1 MPLDWIFL
9 ADVRNQLE
17 NPQLRQV
24 EEVEKGLS
32 LLDDEIVLLMEG
44 WYKTKVVYKKGW
56 LDFKPAWWMC
66 IMSIFT
72 NHVYSK
78 QINYIS
84 YIYSIF
90 PGGKKQETNFAA
102 CLWIGNR
109 KNNTFEDWLNQHQF
123 TFEGYHLWRLVLMQK
138 SWRTT
143 LPKTNSEFT
152 TENRPGPKRKRSY
165 SNHPFSGAML
175 VSGRAITWNIFTNS
189 VNDGM
194 NGW

>member
-1 MPLDWIFL
+1 M

-84 YIYSIF
+84 YIYIYIPFFLVEKS
-90 PGGKKQETNFAA
+90 KKPISQHVSELGIEKTTH
-102 CLWIGNR
+102 LKIG
-109 KNNTFEDWLNQHQF
+109 
-123 TFEGYHLWRLVLMQK
+123 
-138 SWRTT
+138 
-143 LPKTNSEFT
+143 
-152 TENRPGPKRKRSY
+152 
-165 SNHPFSGAML
+165 
-175 VSGRAITWNIFTNS
+175 
-189 VNDGM
+189 
-194 NGW
+194 